1 MIAPILTY
9 HAGNISGN
17 EYADNDHLALASD
30 LAMFTAMGWRVV
42 PLQWLVEQRLG
53 LANRDLARCLVLTC
67 DDGTDLDVRDVVY
80 PGLGVQ
86 RGFLGC
92 LEDAISAA
100 PVIQR
105 DVHMT
110 AFVIADPDARS
121 RMDRECLHGLDWMR
135 EDWWAGAQTSGRM
148 AIECHSW
155 DHNHAILPDT
165 GVDGMARGDFH
176 QVDNAVR
183 AASEIDRAVDY
194 INGVIAPARCRFFAY
209 PYGHANDFLQREYLP
224 ARGAELGL
232 MAAFGVQGEPMT
244 MASDR
249 WHLPRYVCGWHWR
262 SPAELAGILA
272 ACEGD

>member
-67 DDGTDLDVRDVVY
+67 DDGTDLDVRDVIY

-121 RMDRECLHGLDWMR
+121 LMDRECLHGLDWMR
-135 EDWWAGAQTSGRM
+135 EDWWGGAQASGK
-148 AIECHSW
+148 IGGW
-155 DHNHAILPDT
+155 KI
-165 GVDGMARGDFH
+165 
-176 QVDNAVR
+176 
-183 AASEIDRAVDY
+183 
-194 INGVIAPARCRFFAY
+194 
-209 PYGHANDFLQREYLP
+209 FLFL
-224 ARGAELGL
+224 
-232 MAAFGVQGEPMT
+232 
-244 MASDR
+244 
-249 WHLPRYVCGWHWR
+249 
-262 SPAELAGILA
+262 
-272 ACEGD
+272 